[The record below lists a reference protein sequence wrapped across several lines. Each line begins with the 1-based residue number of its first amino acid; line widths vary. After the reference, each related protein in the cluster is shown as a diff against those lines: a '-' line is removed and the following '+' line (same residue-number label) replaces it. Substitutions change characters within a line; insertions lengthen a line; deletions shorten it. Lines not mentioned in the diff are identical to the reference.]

1 MKITDYSLLEN
12 LDEKYFSDILRLFLT
27 TKGMERGFR
36 TRFANEFVKKVYKN
50 DKRNFAL
57 SNSSVF
63 REYPLNIT
71 KRRTKNIDLLFFD
84 LDENDD
90 VVIGIENKFLGH
102 DSKNQLND
110 YFTSLSELFPEQYER
125 ERVKIVYLTLDG
137 RRPINNLGN
146 VKKNDLVCL
155 SWLEDI
161 KEIVV
166 RLSKEMNYDLN
177 PQIQQF
183 INIIN
188 LLKNIKDN
196 CSIQVT
202 YNVSALSTYICNIL
216 NETVTNKIW
225 EITSDKEQ
233 NSYTIYRCHKNE
245 NKTQIKINVAF
256 YGHYYALEYF
266 KGQKF
271 FIPINLNIEQA
282 IHFIEIFCRRLL
294 LSIKPKNNNNSDG
307 YIDIKNINDPND
319 IKNIFCISK
328 NEQEDM
334 FKNALCKYFSNTK
347 NIINEDS

>member
-1 MKITDYSLLEN
+1 MIKNDYSLLEN
-12 LDEKYFSDILRLFLT
+12 LDEKYFSDILRLLLT

-36 TRFANEFVKKVYKN
+36 TKFANEFVRKVYKN
-50 DKRNFAL
+50 DKKTYAL

-102 DSKNQLND
+102 DSKDQLND
-110 YFTSLSELFPEQYER
+110 YFTSLTELFPEQHKNN
-125 ERVKIVYLTLDG
+125 RVKILYLTLDG
-137 RRPINNLGN
+137 RKPINDLGN
-146 VKKNDLVCL
+146 VQENDLVCL

-166 RLSKEMNYDLN
+166 HLSKEMNYDLN

-183 INIIN
+183 INVIN
-188 LLKNIKDN
+188 LLNNIRN
-196 CSIQVT
+196 TCSIQVT
-202 YNVSALSTYICNIL
+202 YNVNALSIYICNIL
-216 NETVTNKIW
+216 DQTDDKNWKIL
-225 EITSDKEQ
+225 SNKEQ
-233 NSYTIYRCHKNE
+233 NSYTIYRCHKNT
-245 NKTQIKINVAF
+245 NKTKIKINVAF

-266 KGQKF
+266 KGEKF

-282 IHFIEIFCRRLL
+282 IHFIEIFCKRLL
-294 LSIKPKNNNNSDG
+294 SSKEFKNSNN
-307 YIDIKNINDPND
+307 PAD
-319 IKNIFCISK
+319 IKNIFCINK

-334 FKNALCKYFSNTK
+334 FKNALCKYFLNTK
-347 NIINEDS
+347 DIINEDS

>member
-125 ERVKIVYLTLDG
+125 GRVKILYLTLDG
-137 RRPINNLGN
+137 RYPINNLGN
-146 VKKNDLVCL
+146 LKKDDLVCL

-161 KEIVV
+161 NEIVV

-202 YNVSALSTYICNIL
+202 YNVNALSTYICNIL
-216 NETVTNKIW
+216 DQTDTNKNW
-225 EITSDKEQ
+225 EIHSNKEQ
-233 NSYTIYRCHKNE
+233 NSYTIYRCHKNAK
-245 NKTQIKINVAF
+245 KTQIKINVAF

-266 KGQKF
+266 KGEKF

-282 IHFIEIFCRRLL
+282 IHFIEIFCKRLL
-294 LSIKPKNNNNSDG
+294 SSTELKNNNNSE
-307 YIDIKNINDPND
+307 D

-334 FKNALCKYFSNTK
+334 FRNALCKYFSNIK